1 MRIWMEHV
9 GNKGKKKKFKA
20 LWVQAEP
27 SHWLHEISISKTVR
41 HHIWPGLIPP
51 LWTRGTYFIIPSL
64 RLSYSYL
71 IKFHDFVDN
80 SQEGK
85 HQMKDATQAQMPA
98 PFVKEKIYLIL
109 GPQDTRN
116 FPSMLYG
123 TKHGDLISEIYWV
136 LSTLAQGQLVHMHV
150 T

>member
-1 MRIWMEHV
+1 M
-9 GNKGKKKKFKA
+9 
-20 LWVQAEP
+20 
-27 SHWLHEISISKTVR
+27 
-41 HHIWPGLIPP
+41 
-51 LWTRGTYFIIPSL
+51 
-64 RLSYSYL
+64 
-71 IKFHDFVDN
+71 DN
-80 SQEGK
+80 SQQGKK

-123 TKHGDLISEIYWV
+123 TKHGDLISEIYCV